1 MSSNGI
7 ESFKEIGFKKIGEFK
22 KSKIKDKITI
32 EIKYEDEYYKNNSEK
47 YEFSYVFTEFDGNK
61 EKIFYVGQSTQ
72 GCHKRFRG
80 YVNVKKKNI
89 QQSTNLKIKE
99 AICKI
104 LEDKNNKV
112 NIYIL
117 RLTGKEKELE
127 EKELELY
134 KKMKSKGININI
146 HLGLEPGLI
155 KIAKEDNTNCLNGK
169 RYPKE
174 LPQIEQKNKDIK

>member
-1 MSSNGI
+1 MLIKGI
-7 ESFKEIGFKKIGEFK
+7 EFFEKIGFKKIGEFK
-22 KSKIKDKITI
+22 KSKIKDEITI
-32 EIKYEDEYYKNNSEK
+32 EYDNQYKHFSNNK
-47 YEFSYVFTEFDGNK
+47 NEFSFNYAFTMTDSDKKE
-61 EKIFYVGQSTQ
+61 EKIIYVGQSIK
-72 GCHKRFRG
+72 GCHNRFSG
-80 YVNVKKKNI
+80 YVNVKKDNN

-117 RLTGKEKELE
+117 YPVE
-127 EKELELY
+127 E
-134 KKMKSKGININI
+134 MRFKGININI
-146 HLGLEPGLI
+146 HLGLEPELI

>member
-22 KSKIKDKITI
+22 ESKIKDEITI

-80 YVNVKKKNI
+80 YVNVKKDNK
-89 QQSTNLKIKE
+89 QQSTNLKVKNYIKYL
-99 AICKI
+99 
-104 LEDKNNKV
+104 LEDKKVNKI

-117 RLTGKEKELE
+117 HLDEEMKFKEKI
-127 EKELELY
+127 K
-134 KKMKSKGININI
+134 INV
-146 HLGLEPGLI
+146 HLGLEPELI
-155 KIAKEDNTNCLNGK
+155 KACHKDNDMCLNGK
-169 RYPKE
+169 RYKKI